1 MSLFFANFSL
11 VEVTYLL
18 ISFNKTKFSVMEI
31 TVARRSSNL
40 TEQSFLEICRN
51 DQLLNETIWNLDDD
65 EYSANTAL
73 GKTHFLFSKTTCFL

>member
-31 TVARRSSNL
+31 TVAHRS
-40 TEQSFLEICRN
+40 
-51 DQLLNETIWNLDDD
+51 
-65 EYSANTAL
+65 
-73 GKTHFLFSKTTCFL
+73 